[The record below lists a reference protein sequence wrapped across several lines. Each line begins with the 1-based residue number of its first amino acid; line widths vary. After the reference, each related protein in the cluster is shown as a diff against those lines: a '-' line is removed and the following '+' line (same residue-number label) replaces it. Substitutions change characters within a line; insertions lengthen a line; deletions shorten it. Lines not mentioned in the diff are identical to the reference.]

1 MPQIIP
7 IRGIRYTPKAGSFDD
22 LLAPP
27 YDVITPSQQAALG
40 ARSPYNAV
48 HLELAPGGE
57 ERYAR
62 VAALFNTW
70 QDGGLLARDELPML
84 YLYEQTF
91 AEGGRECQ
99 RRALIAGVEAQP
111 WDEGAVRPHEFT
123 MSGPKE
129 DRLKLL
135 EATRIQLSPV
145 FMVARDRAGQLR
157 QFLDETMASR
167 PPDLEAQAREGD
179 RHRLWL
185 VEAGRLEMRRL
196 APLLSESFTIADGH
210 HRYETAVTYKQRRL
224 AEGALERDHPAR
236 FALTA
241 IVPADDPGLIIRPI
255 HRVVARPAPADW
267 QARLSAHLSIEEVS
281 LASSTSLEHLL
292 ETAAPGAM
300 VALGLTPGR
309 THLLRPR
316 DSSVFASLAP
326 RGRSEA
332 WTRIPPNLCRHGVL
346 EPLWGVSDAD
356 LAAGAVEYTHDAAE
370 VWGRATDGAC
380 AFLLQPVSV
389 QDTIALA
396 DAGERM
402 PQKSTFFHP
411 KLGTGLVF
419 HPLYP

>member
-7 IRGIRYTPKAGSFDD
+7 IRGIRYTAEAGSLGD

-27 YDVITPSQQAALG
+27 YDVISASQQAALA
-40 ARSPYNAV
+40 ARSPHNGV
-48 HLELAPGGE
+48 HLELAAGGE

-62 VAALFNTW
+62 VAALFSEW
-70 QDGGLLARDELPML
+70 QDQAVVARDPLPML

-91 AEGGRECQ
+91 VEAGREFQ

-111 WDEGAVRPHEFT
+111 WEEGAVRPHEFT

-135 EATRIQLSPV
+135 EATRTQFSPV
-145 FMVARDRAGQLR
+145 FMIARDRAGQLR

-167 PPDLEAQAREGD
+167 PADLEAASLEGD
-179 RHRLWL
+179 HHRLWL
-185 VEAGRLEMRRL
+185 IEAGRFEMRRL

-210 HRYETAVTYKQRRL
+210 HRYETAVTYKQQRL

-241 IVPADDPGLIIRPI
+241 IVPADDPGLVIRPI
-255 HRVVARPAPADW
+255 HRVVARPVPADW
-267 QARLSAHLSIEEVS
+267 EARLSAHLTVEAVDTASIADVQRV
-281 LASSTSLEHLL
+281 ASE
-292 ETAAPGAM
+292 APAGAI
-300 VALGLTPGR
+300 VALGLAAGQA
-309 THLLRPR
+309 HVLLPR
-316 DSSVFASLAP
+316 DSSVYAALAP
-326 RGRSEA
+326 RGRSEG
-332 WTRIPPNLCRHGVL
+332 WTQIPPNLCRYAVL
-346 EPLWGVSDAD
+346 KPLWGISDAD
-356 LAAGAVEYTHDAAE
+356 LAAGAVEYTHDATEAWE
-370 VWGRATDGAC
+370 RVTGGAC
-380 AFLLQPVSV
+380 AFLLQPVSIG
-389 QDTIALA
+389 DTIALS